1 MITSPEAAGRA
12 LAGFSSVHLAG
23 TSWKR
28 HALSTTSWDKLG
40 FCSMV
45 SSVDP
50 VSDLCQ
56 KQGSTSCGD
65 GRDLYGVSE
74 K

>member
-23 TSWKR
+23 TSWKC

-45 SSVDP
+45 SSVGP
-50 VSDLCQ
+50 VSDLLPEA
-56 KQGSTSCGD
+56 GFHE
-65 GRDLYGVSE
+65 LW
-74 K
+74 